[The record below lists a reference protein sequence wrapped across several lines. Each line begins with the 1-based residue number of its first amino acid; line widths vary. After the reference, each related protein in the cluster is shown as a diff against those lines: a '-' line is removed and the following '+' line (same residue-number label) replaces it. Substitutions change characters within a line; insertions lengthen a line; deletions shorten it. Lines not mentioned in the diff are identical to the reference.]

1 MLHLFLHAVTAPE
14 GLWPT
19 VGEAALDGLKDG
31 LWSIPVLFLAYLLME
46 ALERSRRFNE
56 GLLHGFSRK
65 AGPALG
71 GLLGI
76 VPQCGI
82 SGAAATLFSTGSIT
96 VGTMLAVFFATS
108 DEMLPIMLSS
118 LTGDGGP
125 GVKSILLI
133 VLTKA
138 LLGVVLG
145 YLADLILRRFIRTGK
160 DIHSFCEREHCACDD
175 EEGSIFLSALK
186 HTLRIAVM
194 LILVN
199 FALNLLFQFIGVEK
213 LSGTILSRPVIGEAL
228 LGLFGLIP
236 NCSVSVVVTESY
248 LSGVLGLG
256 GLFAALLS
264 NAGIGLLVL
273 VRTNKNPKENL
284 AIIVTLYVL
293 SVLAG
298 TAVGLLTG
306 LF

>member
-1 MLHLFLHAVTAPE
+1 MLHLFLHAETRS
-14 GLWPT
+14 GFWRT
-19 VGEAALDGLKDG
+19 VGSAALDGLKDG
-31 LWSIPVLFLAYLLME
+31 LWSIPILFLAYLLME
-46 ALERSRRFNE
+46 ALERSRRLNE
-56 GLLHGFSRK
+56 GILRGYSRK
-65 AGPALG
+65 AGPLLG

-118 LTGDGGP
+118 LADSTKL
-125 GVKSILLI
+125 GVKSIVLI
-133 VLTKA
+133 VLSKA
-138 LLGVVLG
+138 ALGILLG
-145 YLADLILRRFIRTGK
+145 YLADLFLHHFIRSGK
-160 DIHSFCEREHCACDD
+160 DIHSFCEREHCACDE
-175 EEGSIFLSALK
+175 EEGSILLSALK
-186 HTLRIAVM
+186 HTLKIALL

-199 FALNLLFQFIGVEK
+199 FALNLLFSFIGVEK
-213 LSGTILSRPVIGEAL
+213 LSGTILSRPVIGEAI

-273 VRTNKNPKENL
+273 LRTNKNYKENL
-284 AIIVTLYVL
+284 AIIVTLYGL

-298 TAVGLLTG
+298 IFVGLLAG